1 MLEDQDLLNLIKDK
15 YNKIWLYVLQIVYV
29 IQLEHQIAMKMEEYA
44 NADSL
49 IQEKIVALAKMDIQK
64 TLKLEN
70 VTHQEHAHN

>member
-1 MLEDQDLLNLIKDK
+1 M
-15 YNKIWLYVLQIVYV
+15 
-29 IQLEHQIAMKMEEYA
+29 IQSEHQIAMKMEEFA

-49 IQEKIVALAKMDIQK
+49 IQEKIVALAKKDIQK

>member
-1 MLEDQDLLNLIKDK
+1 
-15 YNKIWLYVLQIVYV
+15 
-29 IQLEHQIAMKMEEYA
+29 MKMEEYA

-70 VTHQEHAHN
+70 VTHQEHSHN